1 MSFKLAKNATS
12 HTKIQS
18 CYPEL
23 DLKGQRVA
31 IVGLGKLGSAATK
44 LAFARGTSVIT
55 VDQNENLGSIFK
67 LNGWLD
73 EKDGDLKTIFGNFD
87 NKYLKE
93 ADIVVVSHGVP
104 LQNYGLISII
114 SSGKQILSELD
125 FAAQVIPTCT
135 KIIDVTGTNGKSTV
149 ATFAGQMFNHLG
161 FEIFIGGNLG
171 VPLSEA
177 ALECLTWS
185 HQRPLQV
192 VVVEVSSYQLEIP
205 LKYFCPSVVVIL
217 NLTPDHLER
226 HQTVWNYAATKGQI
240 FSHMRGNKIG
250 ILPLVGKHNYAN
262 AAVAALLVIGLDIEI
277 KAAALSST
285 ISKLRTL
292 PHRMQVVHTDS
303 DELADDSKATNVEA
317 TYSGLIGFEQKSV
330 LLLGGLAKEVKMKA
344 YHGFEQLVEP
354 LRHHRG
360 VITGMPLDRVLVVLD
375 LTSSEILSIEGGS
388 FRSLLSHQ
396 SDHLFHILQVTSS
409 SKMDYFTL

>member
-1 MSFKLAKNATS
+1 MFSSILKRVLY
-12 HTKIQS
+12 H
-18 CYPEL
+18 CVEL
-23 DLKGQRVA
+23 Q

-44 LAFARGTSVIT
+44 LAFARGASVIT

-93 ADIVVVSHGVP
+93 SDIVVVSYGVP

-149 ATFAGQMFNHLG
+149 ATFAGQ
-161 FEIFIGGNLG
+161 
-171 VPLSEA
+171 
-177 ALECLTWS
+177 
-185 HQRPLQV
+185 V

-217 NLTPDHLER
+217 NLTPDHLEQ
-226 HQTVWNYAATKGQI
+226 HQTMWNYAAIKCQI

-250 ILPLVGKHNYAN
+250 ILPLVGKHNYTN

-292 PHRMQVVHTDS
+292 PHRMQVDS
-303 DELADDSKATNVEA
+303 DELVDDSKATNVEA

-330 LLLGGLAKEVKMKA
+330 LLLGCLAKEVKMKA

-360 VITGMPLDRVLVVLD
+360 VITLGYSGKMIQNTLCANGLTIPCLNAKSLKNAVTLARSMEERALSTASFLTETNAGTELLTEVL
-375 LTSSEILSIEGGS
+375 
-388 FRSLLSHQ
+388 
-396 SDHLFHILQVTSS
+396 
-409 SKMDYFTL
+409 